1 MLNFLLLA
9 TGIYAASDENS
20 TDLQK
25 SMGTALMGVGLARVV
40 NELAKES

>member
-9 TGIYAASDENS
+9 AGVFVVSDETT

-25 SMGTALMGVGLARVV
+25 SMGTALMGVGLAR
-40 NELAKES
+40 AIQRIAGD

>member
-9 TGIYAASDENS
+9 AGIMVASNEDA

-25 SMGTALMGVGLARVV
+25 SMGTALMGVGLARTV
-40 NELAKES
+40 NDLAEES